1 MLKQATWTVYQ
12 SGWLLCIGDGLI
24 FIWPARLLQQRKW
37 GCRDLRHPH
46 KYAINSGEGLRG
58 RGRREVR
65 RRRREVRRD
74 CWPLHGR
81 R

>member
-12 SGWLLCIGDGLI
+12 SGWLLCIGGGLI
-24 FIWPARLLQQRKW
+24 FIGLSRLIKKING
-37 GCRDLRHPH
+37 GCRFFPHP
-46 KYAINSGEGLRG
+46 KNFAIIWGGGLG
-58 RGRREVR
+58 GGGRREVR